1 MFRPVDSLMLRTL
14 LGPLVAALQ
23 LFAVYVFMHG
33 HYSPGGGFQAG
44 ILLAAS
50 LILPR
55 LVAGRDTGQPRLS
68 TRGAV
73 SLTAAGVAVFT
84 MIGAASMLGGAPML
98 DYGALPLGAD
108 AAGRRSLGI
117 LLIEVGVTLAVAGGM
132 VAIFSALTG
141 DAGAEEG
148 A

>member
-50 LILPR
+50 LILPL
-55 LVAGRDTGQPRLS
+55 LVAGRDAGQPRLS

-73 SLTAAGVAVFT
+73 GLTAAGVLIFT
-84 MIGAASMLGGAPML
+84 LIGAASMLWGQPML
-98 DYGALPLGAD
+98 DYGALPLGGD

-117 LLIEVGVTLAVAGGM
+117 LLIEVGVTLAVAGAM
-132 VAIFSALTG
+132 ISIFYALTG
-141 DAGAEEG
+141 DVGAEEG
-148 A
+148 E